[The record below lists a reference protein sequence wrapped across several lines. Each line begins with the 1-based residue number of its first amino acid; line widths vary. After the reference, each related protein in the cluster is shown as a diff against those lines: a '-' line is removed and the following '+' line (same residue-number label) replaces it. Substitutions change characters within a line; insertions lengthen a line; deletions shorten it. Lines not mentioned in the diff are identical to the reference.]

1 MAKILITESVHPIG
15 PELLTAAGHTVVY
28 ADRDMDVIRREIVD
42 ADAVLV
48 RIIELPGSLLATAK
62 NLKIVSKHGVG
73 YDNIDLDYCKSHGIA
88 VTITPN
94 ANSLSVAEHAFTL
107 MLTLAK
113 NIIPVSNEYRTVGFA
128 AKNHAP
134 GIEMTG
140 KTLGLIGMGR
150 IGKHILHMC
159 KDGLDMHVIVYDPY
173 ISEVPEG
180 VEKVDDLSELLR
192 RADVVTLHCL
202 LTDETRKLI
211 DRERLALMKPTALL
225 INCARGPIVDEA
237 ALIEALENGRL
248 AGAGLD
254 VTDPEPVAPDSPLFK
269 LPNVIVT
276 PHYAPTTSRKRKA
289 TMRLATI
296 KLHGAEVAGIVT
308 GKGILPVAALNAY
321 KGTGWKEDMMSL
333 IQANHIPGLTKW
345 YNEGGKEELETIPGV
360 VPAEEVV
367 YAPLYRNPKR
377 IFGIGLNY
385 ADHAKDIGNAAPTG
399 FPGSFFKMADTLIG
413 PNDDILLPKLKEAQ
427 KTTAEAELGII
438 MGRDCRDVPEE
449 EWESAIVGYTT
460 ILDMTEESILKGN
473 DFVPG
478 NPRYLTIVKNFP
490 TFFSFGPQLVT
501 PDEVPDV
508 LKLEVQSVHNGE
520 IHAKN
525 TVDHMTHVPSRLVSL
540 HSSIQGWYAGDV
552 LSTGTPRAFHIQD
565 GDIAECR
572 IVGPDGFEMEPLKNP
587 VVDLKLH

>member
-28 ADRDMDVIRREIVD
+28 ADRDMDIIRREIVD

-48 RIIELPGSLLATAK
+48 RIIELPGSLLTTAK

-128 AKNHAP
+128 AKNHTP

-150 IGKHILHMC
+150 IGKYVLHMC

-254 VTDPEPVAPDSPLFK
+254 VTDPEPVAPDSPLF
-269 LPNVIVT
+269 
-276 PHYAPTTSRKRKA
+276 
-289 TMRLATI
+289 
-296 KLHGAEVAGIVT
+296 
-308 GKGILPVAALNAY
+308 
-321 KGTGWKEDMMSL
+321 
-333 IQANHIPGLTKW
+333 
-345 YNEGGKEELETIPGV
+345 
-360 VPAEEVV
+360 
-367 YAPLYRNPKR
+367 
-377 IFGIGLNY
+377 
-385 ADHAKDIGNAAPTG
+385 
-399 FPGSFFKMADTLIG
+399 
-413 PNDDILLPKLKEAQ
+413 
-427 KTTAEAELGII
+427 
-438 MGRDCRDVPEE
+438 
-449 EWESAIVGYTT
+449 
-460 ILDMTEESILKGN
+460 
-473 DFVPG
+473 
-478 NPRYLTIVKNFP
+478 
-490 TFFSFGPQLVT
+490 
-501 PDEVPDV
+501 
-508 LKLEVQSVHNGE
+508 
-520 IHAKN
+520 
-525 TVDHMTHVPSRLVSL
+525 
-540 HSSIQGWYAGDV
+540 
-552 LSTGTPRAFHIQD
+552 
-565 GDIAECR
+565 
-572 IVGPDGFEMEPLKNP
+572 
-587 VVDLKLH
+587 

>member
-28 ADRDMDVIRREIVD
+28 ANRDMDVIRREIVD

-73 YDNIDLDYCKSHGIA
+73 YDNIDLDYCKSHGVA

-150 IGKHILHMC
+150 IGKHVLHMC

-254 VTDPEPVAPDSPLFK
+254 VTDPEPVAPDSSLFK

-276 PHYAPTTSRKRKA
+276 PHYAPTT
-289 TMRLATI
+289 
-296 KLHGAEVAGIVT
+296 V
-308 GKGILPVAALNAY
+308 
-321 KGTGWKEDMMSL
+321 
-333 IQANHIPGLTKW
+333 
-345 YNEGGKEELETIPGV
+345 
-360 VPAEEVV
+360 
-367 YAPLYRNPKR
+367 
-377 IFGIGLNY
+377 
-385 ADHAKDIGNAAPTG
+385 
-399 FPGSFFKMADTLIG
+399 
-413 PNDDILLPKLKEAQ
+413 
-427 KTTAEAELGII
+427 
-438 MGRDCRDVPEE
+438 
-449 EWESAIVGYTT
+449 ESATRVSKIAAENINAVLAGQEPVGCIV
-460 ILDMTEESILKGN
+460 
-473 DFVPG
+473 
-478 NPRYLTIVKNFP
+478 
-490 TFFSFGPQLVT
+490 
-501 PDEVPDV
+501 
-508 LKLEVQSVHNGE
+508 
-520 IHAKN
+520 
-525 TVDHMTHVPSRLVSL
+525 
-540 HSSIQGWYAGDV
+540 
-552 LSTGTPRAFHIQD
+552 
-565 GDIAECR
+565 
-572 IVGPDGFEMEPLKNP
+572 
-587 VVDLKLH
+587 

>member
-28 ADRDMDVIRREIVD
+28 ADRDMDIIRREIVD

-73 YDNIDLDYCKSHGIA
+73 YDNIDLGGGGSHGIA

-150 IGKHILHMC
+150 TGKHILHMC
-159 KDGLDMHVIVYDPY
+159 RDGLDMHVIVYDPY

-211 DRERLALMKPTALL
+211 ARERLALMKPTALL

-276 PHYAPTTSRKRKA
+276 THYAPTPVESTTRVSKIA
-289 TMRLATI
+289 AENINAVLA
-296 KLHGAEVAGIVT
+296 GQE
-308 GKGILPVAALNAY
+308 PV
-321 KGTGWKEDMMSL
+321 G
-333 IQANHIPGLTKW
+333 
-345 YNEGGKEELETIPGV
+345 
-360 VPAEEVV
+360 
-367 YAPLYRNPKR
+367 
-377 IFGIGLNY
+377 
-385 ADHAKDIGNAAPTG
+385 
-399 FPGSFFKMADTLIG
+399 
-413 PNDDILLPKLKEAQ
+413 
-427 KTTAEAELGII
+427 
-438 MGRDCRDVPEE
+438 
-449 EWESAIVGYTT
+449 
-460 ILDMTEESILKGN
+460 
-473 DFVPG
+473 
-478 NPRYLTIVKNFP
+478 
-490 TFFSFGPQLVT
+490 
-501 PDEVPDV
+501 
-508 LKLEVQSVHNGE
+508 
-520 IHAKN
+520 
-525 TVDHMTHVPSRLVSL
+525 
-540 HSSIQGWYAGDV
+540 
-552 LSTGTPRAFHIQD
+552 
-565 GDIAECR
+565 R
-572 IVGPDGFEMEPLKNP
+572 IV
-587 VVDLKLH
+587 

>member
-28 ADRDMDVIRREIVD
+28 ADRDMDIIRREIVD

-73 YDNIDLDYCKSHGIA
+73 YDNIDLDYCKSHGVA

-140 KTLGLIGMGR
+140 KTLGLVGMGR
-150 IGKHILHMC
+150 IGKHVLHMC

-225 INCARGPIVDEA
+225 INCARSSRRWRTADLPA
-237 ALIEALENGRL
+237 
-248 AGAGLD
+248 
-254 VTDPEPVAPDSPLFK
+254 PVLTSP
-269 LPNVIVT
+269 T
-276 PHYAPTTSRKRKA
+276 PSRSRRTARSLSCRTSLSRRTTRPRRSSPPRVFPKSQPK
-289 TMRLATI
+289 TSMRC
-296 KLHGAEVAGIVT
+296 
-308 GKGILPVAALNAY
+308 LPVKSRWAA
-321 KGTGWKEDMMSL
+321 
-333 IQANHIPGLTKW
+333 
-345 YNEGGKEELETIPGV
+345 
-360 VPAEEVV
+360 
-367 YAPLYRNPKR
+367 
-377 IFGIGLNY
+377 
-385 ADHAKDIGNAAPTG
+385 
-399 FPGSFFKMADTLIG
+399 
-413 PNDDILLPKLKEAQ
+413 
-427 KTTAEAELGII
+427 
-438 MGRDCRDVPEE
+438 
-449 EWESAIVGYTT
+449 
-460 ILDMTEESILKGN
+460 
-473 DFVPG
+473 
-478 NPRYLTIVKNFP
+478 
-490 TFFSFGPQLVT
+490 
-501 PDEVPDV
+501 
-508 LKLEVQSVHNGE
+508 
-520 IHAKN
+520 
-525 TVDHMTHVPSRLVSL
+525 
-540 HSSIQGWYAGDV
+540 SSE
-552 LSTGTPRAFHIQD
+552 QD
-565 GDIAECR
+565 
-572 IVGPDGFEMEPLKNP
+572 
-587 VVDLKLH
+587 

>member
-42 ADAVLV
+42 ADAVFV

-62 NLKIVSKHGVG
+62 NLKI
-73 YDNIDLDYCKSHGIA
+73 
-88 VTITPN
+88 
-94 ANSLSVAEHAFTL
+94 
-107 MLTLAK
+107 
-113 NIIPVSNEYRTVGFA
+113 VSNEYRTVGFA

-159 KDGLDMHVIVYDPY
+159 RDGLDMHVIVYDPY

-180 VEKVDDLSELLR
+180 VERVDDLSELLR

-276 PHYAPTTSRKRKA
+276 PHYAPTT
-289 TMRLATI
+289 
-296 KLHGAEVAGIVT
+296 V
-308 GKGILPVAALNAY
+308 
-321 KGTGWKEDMMSL
+321 
-333 IQANHIPGLTKW
+333 
-345 YNEGGKEELETIPGV
+345 
-360 VPAEEVV
+360 
-367 YAPLYRNPKR
+367 
-377 IFGIGLNY
+377 
-385 ADHAKDIGNAAPTG
+385 
-399 FPGSFFKMADTLIG
+399 
-413 PNDDILLPKLKEAQ
+413 
-427 KTTAEAELGII
+427 
-438 MGRDCRDVPEE
+438 
-449 EWESAIVGYTT
+449 ESATRVSKIAAENINAVLAGQEPVG
-460 ILDMTEESILKGN
+460 
-473 DFVPG
+473 
-478 NPRYLTIVKNFP
+478 
-490 TFFSFGPQLVT
+490 
-501 PDEVPDV
+501 
-508 LKLEVQSVHNGE
+508 
-520 IHAKN
+520 
-525 TVDHMTHVPSRLVSL
+525 
-540 HSSIQGWYAGDV
+540 
-552 LSTGTPRAFHIQD
+552 
-565 GDIAECR
+565 R
-572 IVGPDGFEMEPLKNP
+572 IV
-587 VVDLKLH
+587 

>member
-28 ADRDMDVIRREIVD
+28 ADRDMDIIRREIVD

-73 YDNIDLDYCKSHGIA
+73 YDNIDLDYCKSHGVA

-150 IGKHILHMC
+150 IGKHVLHMC

-180 VEKVDDLSELLR
+180 VEKVDDLSELLC

-225 INCARGPIVDEA
+225 INCARGELMNIPDMIRGIETQKIG
-237 ALIEALENGRL
+237 ALA
-248 AGAGLD
+248 LD
-254 VTDPEPVAPDSPLFK
+254 VFDKEDGIYHENRRDDIISNRDMAYLRQF
-269 LPNVIVT
+269 PNVIMT
-276 PHYAPTTSRKRKA
+276 QHMAFYTD
-289 TMRLATI
+289 
-296 KLHGAEVAGIVT
+296 
-308 GKGILPVAALNAY
+308 AA
-321 KGTGWKEDMMSL
+321 
-333 IQANHIPGLTKW
+333 
-345 YNEGGKEELETIPGV
+345 
-360 VPAEEVV
+360 
-367 YAPLYRNPKR
+367 
-377 IFGIGLNY
+377 
-385 ADHAKDIGNAAPTG
+385 
-399 FPGSFFKMADTLIG
+399 
-413 PNDDILLPKLKEAQ
+413 
-427 KTTAEAELGII
+427 
-438 MGRDCRDVPEE
+438 
-449 EWESAIVGYTT
+449 
-460 ILDMTEESILKGN
+460 
-473 DFVPG
+473 
-478 NPRYLTIVKNFP
+478 
-490 TFFSFGPQLVT
+490 
-501 PDEVPDV
+501 
-508 LKLEVQSVHNGE
+508 VQSMVFCGIEGLCDFARTGHTATE
-520 IHAKN
+520 
-525 TVDHMTHVPSRLVSL
+525 LV
-540 HSSIQGWYAGDV
+540 
-552 LSTGTPRAFHIQD
+552 
-565 GDIAECR
+565 
-572 IVGPDGFEMEPLKNP
+572 
-587 VVDLKLH
+587 